1 MMKFEDYQKEVYK
14 RRFDKDR
21 MKNFIENL
29 IILREF
35 NEKDEVIKEE
45 YLEKEEFMDKIEV
58 LFLLFKDKDFAKNKR
73 VTVSLLKIGE
83 EFDRYFDNNCQE
95 HLLKDYKDMW
105 IFGLNKT
112 HTDVVVTH
120 NEVKFYEKSPRQ
132 FENCNHISELTDC
145 IIKNINKLKE
155 KNIYSYLNLDI
166 YNDKELK
173 NGNVNSYIFYADD
186 RENNERV
193 SFNETNIKLL
203 YVKIYNYLLKKG
215 IHDMDSKYALFLDN
229 IAKKHNKI
237 ESIIDIENINIRPD
251 FQVKDLEFITIKKDS
266 KIRKIKLLSS
276 TNGANMLSVFNE
288 DNEEWYRNCNE
299 INLGLA
305 LGLKNFLENYYE
317 IYGIE
322 EKL

>member
-1 MMKFEDYQKEVYK
+1 MKFEDYQKEVYK

-317 IYGIE
+317 IYNVLDN
-322 EKL
+322 K

>member
-317 IYGIE
+317 IYNVLDN
-322 EKL
+322 K

>member
-305 LGLKNFLENYYE
+305 LGLKNFLENYYKV
-317 IYGIE
+317 YDE
-322 EKL
+322 EKSE

>member
-1 MMKFEDYQKEVYK
+1 MKFEEYQKEVYK
-14 RRFDKDR
+14 HRFDKDR
-21 MKNFIENL
+21 MKEFIKNL

-35 NEKDEVIKEE
+35 DEKDEVIKEE
-45 YLEKEEFMDKIEV
+45 YLEKEEFMDKMEA
-58 LFLLFKDKDFAKNKR
+58 LFLFFKDKDFAKDKK
-73 VTVSLLKIGE
+73 VTISLLKLGE
-83 EFDRYFDNNCQE
+83 DFDRYYDNNCLE

-105 IFGLNKT
+105 IFGLNRT

-120 NEVKFYEKSPRQ
+120 NEIKFYEKSPRQ

-145 IIKNINKLKE
+145 IIKNIKKLKE

-166 YNDKELK
+166 YSDKELK

-193 SFNETNIKLL
+193 SFNETNIKVL

-237 ESIIDIENINIRPD
+237 ESIIDIENINISPN

-276 TNGANMLSVFNE
+276 TNGANMLSIFNE
-288 DNEEWYRNCNE
+288 NNEEWYRNCDK

-317 IYGIE
+317 IFE
-322 EKL
+322 SEKSE

>member
-1 MMKFEDYQKEVYK
+1 M
-14 RRFDKDR
+14 
-21 MKNFIENL
+21 
-29 IILREF
+29 
-35 NEKDEVIKEE
+35 
-45 YLEKEEFMDKIEV
+45 
-58 LFLLFKDKDFAKNKR
+58 
-73 VTVSLLKIGE
+73 
-83 EFDRYFDNNCQE
+83 
-95 HLLKDYKDMW
+95 
-105 IFGLNKT
+105 
-112 HTDVVVTH
+112 
-120 NEVKFYEKSPRQ
+120 
-132 FENCNHISELTDC
+132 
-145 IIKNINKLKE
+145 
-155 KNIYSYLNLDI
+155 NLDI
-166 YNDKELK
+166 YSDKELK

-193 SFNETNIKLL
+193 SFNETNIKVL

-215 IHDMDSKYALFLDN
+215 VHDMDSKYALFLDN

-251 FQVKDLEFITIKKDS
+251 FQVKDLDFITIKKDS

-317 IYGIE
+317 IYNVLDN
-322 EKL
+322 K

>member
-1 MMKFEDYQKEVYK
+1 MKFEDYQKEVYK
-14 RRFDKDR
+14 HRFDKER
-21 MKNFIENL
+21 MKNFIESIGVIRKFDN
-29 IILREF
+29 
-35 NEKDEVIKEE
+35 NNEVINETYFDKS
-45 YLEKEEFMDKIEV
+45 EFMDKLANLS
-58 LFLLFKDKDFAKNKR
+58 LFYKDEEFAKKNIE
-73 VTVSLLKIGE
+73 TISLLKTGE

-105 IFGLNKT
+105 IFGLNRT

-120 NEVKFYEKSPRQ
+120 KEIKFYEKSPKQ
-132 FENCNHISELTDC
+132 IENCNHISELTNC
-145 IIKNINKLKE
+145 IIKNIEKLKE
-155 KNIYSYLNLDI
+155 QNIYSYLNLDI
-166 YNDKELK
+166 YSDKELK

-186 RENNERV
+186 RENDERV
-193 SFNETNIKLL
+193 SFNETNIRLL

-215 IHDMDSKYALFLDN
+215 VHDMDSKYTLFLDN
-229 IAKKHNKI
+229 IAKRHNKI

-276 TNGANMLSVFNE
+276 TNGANMLSIFNE
-288 DNEEWYRNCNE
+288 NNEEWYRNCDK

-317 IYGIE
+317 IYGTNE
-322 EKL
+322 N